1 MNDEQKKKIV
11 ELRLNG
17 QSYSKIASKLGVS
30 VSTIKSYC
38 VRNNVFAFN
47 SEDETRNTMNSKKG
61 KENECGFCGK
71 FLTRS
76 RIGQHKKFCSEE
88 CRRNWWKSNNN
99 KINRKAWYISNCA
112 GCGIEFKS
120 YGNKNRKYCSHA
132 CYIKKR
138 FQKEGDTDDS
148 RATDA

>member
-17 QSYSKIASKLGVS
+17 QSYSKIASNLGVS
-30 VSTIKSYC
+30 VNTIKSYC
-38 VRNNVFAFN
+38 VRNNVFIC
-47 SEDETRNTMNSKKG
+47 SSDDENYNIPNSKKG
-61 KENECGFCGK
+61 KENVCGFCDK
-71 FLTRS
+71 ALTRS
-76 RIGQHKKFCSEE
+76 RIGQPKKFCSEE

-99 KINRKAWYISNCA
+99 KINRKAWYTSTCA
-112 GCGIEFKS
+112 ECGIEFKS
-120 YGNKNRKYCSHA
+120 YGNKSRKYCSHA

-148 RATDA
+148 RAVDA